1 MNLFRS
7 EEHVRRWAD
16 FNADSMDGIKPVREM
31 AKVFSNPLFTERLNE
46 NYVRRIEER
55 IPGLLADLDR
65 FGGRLSLLADAS
77 AGGVNLGARRGR
89 GGTFQPRAPS
99 HTQPHSGNLLSVPPS
114 KRPKC
119 HLQELTRHFT
129 GQT

>member
-16 FNADSMDGIKPVREM
+16 FNADSTDGIKPVREM

-65 FGGRLSLLADAS
+65 LGGGSPFWQL
-77 AGGVNLGARRGR
+77 
-89 GGTFQPRAPS
+89 
-99 HTQPHSGNLLSVPPS
+99 PP
-114 KRPKC
+114 PA
-119 HLQELTRHFT
+119 E
-129 GQT
+129 